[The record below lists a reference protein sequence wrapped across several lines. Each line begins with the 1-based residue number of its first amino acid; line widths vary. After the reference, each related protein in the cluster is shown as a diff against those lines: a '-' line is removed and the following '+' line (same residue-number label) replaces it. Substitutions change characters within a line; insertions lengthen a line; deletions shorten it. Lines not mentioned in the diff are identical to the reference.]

1 MTTRRLGGNDE
12 CKDGWTC
19 PGVWE
24 EHVGAADVV
33 VVGELLDPS
42 PVPLGAGEVAVRI
55 PRAVLRDA
63 DLA

>member
-1 MTTRRLGGNDE
+1 MAMRRLSGGDE

-24 EHVGAADVV
+24 EHPAAEDLV
-33 VVGELLDPS
+33 VVGQLLESS
-42 PVPLGAGEVAVRI
+42 PVPLGPGEVAVRI
-55 PRAVLRDA
+55 PRTVLRNT